1 MPNFDKKAAALP
13 ARARTSKPAPTEPKP
28 FRLSL
33 SRRTRCDIE
42 AEEAAAKAAAR
53 KVAEA
58 KPFKAQPLPKTT
70 YHPQLVRSPETPSPT
85 GIATSAQPFEF
96 EYSRR
101 HEIYQTRLQEKLK
114 EQEEQERVQR
124 KFHAREFKRPPPPE
138 PKIKSEKAPTE
149 PAPFRLVSVDR
160 HVVSAEKLK
169 EKLEVEEE
177 ESRRQSLFKASP
189 VPKSTYEA
197 SIFPTQQ
204 MKALEEERLQ
214 KLAIQEEERRIQATF
229 KAKPVPRTTYEYV
242 PLSPKNAQVTVSEA
256 TKNADML

>member
-1 MPNFDKKAAALP
+1 
-13 ARARTSKPAPTEPKP
+13 
-28 FRLSL
+28 
-33 SRRTRCDIE
+33 
-42 AEEAAAKAAAR
+42 
-53 KVAEA
+53 
-58 KPFKAQPLPKTT
+58 
-70 YHPQLVRSPETPSPT
+70 
-85 GIATSAQPFEF
+85 
-96 EYSRR
+96 
-101 HEIYQTRLQEKLK
+101 
-114 EQEEQERVQR
+114 
-124 KFHAREFKRPPPPE
+124 
-138 PKIKSEKAPTE
+138 
-149 PAPFRLVSVDR
+149 VDR